1 MPLYTRTGDD
11 GTTGTYGGGR
21 TEKNSVRMHAVGD
34 IDELNASIGVV
45 QDKEL
50 LHLQSLLFD
59 VGADLA
65 TPEENENVRRID
77 SSDIAFLESWID
89 TTDAQNSKLTAFVL
103 PGGCKMSTQL
113 HLART
118 ICRRAERSIISLL
131 QDGGCSSNILIF
143 INRLSDLLFALARF
157 ANKQEGIED
166 IPWSPRGKE
175 SS

>member
-21 TEKNSVRMHAVGD
+21 VDKNSIRMHAVGD
-34 IDELNASIGVV
+34 IDELNAAIGVV
-45 QDKEL
+45 QDEEL
-50 LHLQSLLFD
+50 LQLKSLLFD

-77 SSDIAFLESWID
+77 SSDISFLETWID
-89 TTDAQNSKLTAFVL
+89 TADSQNSKLTTFVL
-103 PGGCKMSTQL
+103 PGGCTTSTQL

-118 ICRRAERSIISLL
+118 ICRRGERSIISLM
-131 QDGGCSSNILIF
+131 QEGGCSLDILIF
-143 INRLSDLLFALARF
+143 INRLSDLLFALARL
-157 ANKQEGIED
+157 ANTLEGVQD